1 MATVKR
7 QTWKTVLLVGLILL
21 VLGLVMGGYI
31 MWFVGVVLILL
42 LAMGGGALLYR
53 QLGPPDH

>member
-21 VLGLVMGGYI
+21 VLGLMLGGYL
-31 MWFVGVVLILL
+31 MWFIGVVLILV